1 MNDDRLR
8 VAMFVSN
15 YLPHPGGLEVM
26 VWNLARGLARRHDV
40 VLVTSEYDGVRG
52 VSHEDGMTVHRLP
65 ATHLT
70 ERFGVPYPVPLGPGL
85 RAALRDAE
93 RADVVHAHGALYAQ
107 SILARRLATRLGA
120 PFVVTEHGG
129 FVRYSSALLNAVQ
142 RRAWRAIGFP
152 LVRGADAVVTYN
164 ARVHAELAR
173 DSGRAI
179 DFVGN
184 GVEAERFRPRSAE
197 ERRAA
202 RRAFG
207 LPEDAVLALFA
218 ARESEKKNLDAL
230 LRADREGYTLVVC
243 GWERNLSGPSLV
255 DLGVVPYPR
264 MADLFASVDL
274 MVHPASGEGFP
285 LAVQEAVASGLPVV
299 LLWDEGYARWM
310 PRDVVAACDGVDE
323 VVSRLA
329 ALAADPAGR
338 ACLGRRAREW
348 AQSHWSWDATVAA
361 YEGIYDRI
369 ATGHADAER

>member
-1 MNDDRLR
+1 MSDRRR

-40 VLVTSEYDGVRG
+40 VLITSEYGGVRG
-52 VSHEDGMTVHRLP
+52 VSREDGMTVHRLP
-65 ATHLT
+65 ATHVT
-70 ERFGVPYPVPLGPGL
+70 ERFGVPYPLPTGPGL

-93 RADVVHAHGALYAQ
+93 GADVVHAHGALYAQ

-120 PFVVTEHGG
+120 PFVLTEHVG
-129 FVRYSSALLNAVQ
+129 FVGYSSALVNAVQ
-142 RRAWRAIGFP
+142 RMAWRTIGFP

-164 ARVHAELAR
+164 ARVHAELGR
-173 DSGRAI
+173 DSGRSI
-179 DFVGN
+179 DFAGN
-184 GVEAERFRPRSAE
+184 GVEVERFRPRSAE
-197 ERRAA
+197 ERRAT

-207 LPEDAVLALFA
+207 LPEDALLALFA
-218 ARESEKKNLDAL
+218 ARDSEKKNLDVL
-230 LRADREGYTLVVC
+230 LRAKRAGYTLVVC
-243 GWERNLSGPSLV
+243 GWERNLSGASLV

-264 MADLFASVDL
+264 MADLFASVDI

-310 PRDVVAACDGVDE
+310 PRDVVAACDSVDD

-329 ALAADPAGR
+329 ALAADPAAR
-338 ACLGRRAREW
+338 VCLSRRAREW
-348 AQSHWSWDATVAA
+348 AQEHWSWDGTVAA
-361 YEGIYDRI
+361 YDEIYDRVL
-369 ATGHADAER
+369 TGHADAER